1 MIINE
6 KLEQEN
12 LTCCGCTACYAI
24 CPKGAITMQE
34 DGEGFKY
41 PAIDKSKCI
50 DCGLCCKVCPLDKK
64 LENVITP
71 AASFACT
78 AKDGNFAKQSSSG
91 GVFPLLANM
100 FAEQQAVI
108 YGAAFD
114 NNWMVKHIRVNDI
127 DELKKLYTSKYVQS
141 DMGDSFK
148 QVKHDLDT
156 GKEVLFAGTP
166 CQVAGLKS
174 YLSKEYNNLTTV
186 DFICHGVPS
195 PSVWQSYIKEKAV
208 NLNSKIIDISFRN
221 KKDGWKNFGFMFK
234 TRDGK
239 EIYER
244 ANDNI
249 YMQGFL
255 KNLYLRPSCYNCK
268 FKTLSRASDI
278 TLADFW
284 GVEKVLPEM
293 ETAKGV
299 SLCWASSEN
308 GKNILSKI
316 LRQTVWR
323 QVELK
328 KAIKRNLSAVK
339 SAGMHKNRDK
349 FFKAFEEENNN
360 IISLIENFYNK
371 DKLRKKI
378 IKRIKNH
385 LDYLKKLNILNRTGE
400 L

>member
-71 AASFACT
+71 AVSFACT
-78 AKDGNFAKQSSSG
+78 AKDENFVKQSSSG

-114 NNWMVKHIRVNDI
+114 NNWKVKHIRVDDI
-127 DELKKLYTSKYVQS
+127 GELKKLYTSKYVQS
-141 DMGDSFK
+141 DMGYSFK

-195 PSVWQSYIKEKAV
+195 PAVWESYIKEKAV

-244 ANDNI
+244 AGDNI

-255 KNLYLRPSCYNCK
+255 KDLYLRASCYDCK
-268 FKTLSRASDI
+268 FKTLNRASDI

-299 SLCWASSEN
+299 SLCWASSEK
-308 GKNILSKI
+308 GKNILI
-316 LRQTVWR
+316 EVLEQTVY
-323 QVELK
+323 K
-328 KAIKRNLSAVK
+328 KVDLNEAVKYNSAAVK
-339 SAGMHKNRDK
+339 SVSIHKNRDK
-349 FFKAFEEENNN
+349 FFKAFKQQQN
-360 IISLIENFYNK
+360 SVTKLIEKYYDTKSF
-371 DKLRKKI
+371 RKILSYKI
-378 IKRIKNH
+378 RTE
-385 LDYLKKLNILNRTGE
+385 LKKLLK
-400 L
+400 

>member
-24 CPKGAITMQE
+24 CPKSAITMQE
-34 DGEGFKY
+34 DSEGFKY

-64 LENVITP
+64 LENVIAA

-78 AKDGNFAKQSSSG
+78 AKDENFAKQSSSG
-91 GVFPLLANM
+91 GVFPLLTNM

-114 NNWMVKHIRVNDI
+114 NNWKVKHIRVNDI

-148 QVKHDLDT
+148 QVKHDLDI

-195 PSVWQSYIKEKAV
+195 PAVWRSYIKEKAV

-221 KKDGWKNFGFMFK
+221 KKDGWKNYAFMFK
-234 TRDGK
+234 TRDGN

-244 ANDNI
+244 AGDNI

-255 KNLYLRPSCYNCK
+255 KDLYLRPSCYDCK
-268 FKTLSRASDI
+268 FKTLNRASDI

-284 GVEKVLPEM
+284 GVEKMLPEM

-299 SLCWASSEN
+299 SLCWASSEK
-308 GKNILSKI
+308 GKNILI
-316 LRQTVWR
+316 EVLEQTVY
-323 QVELK
+323 K
-328 KAIKRNLSAVK
+328 KVDLNEAVKYNSAAVK
-339 SAGMHKNRDK
+339 SVSIHKNRDK
-349 FFKAFEEENNN
+349 FFKAFKQQQN
-360 IISLIENFYNK
+360 SVTKLIEKYY
-371 DKLRKKI
+371 DTRSLRKRLSYNIRMK
-378 IKRIKNH
+378 
-385 LDYLKKLNILNRTGE
+385 LKSLFK
-400 L
+400 

>member
-6 KLEQEN
+6 KLEREN

-34 DGEGFKY
+34 DSEGFKY

-64 LENVITP
+64 LENVIAP

-78 AKDGNFAKQSSSG
+78 AKDENFAKQSSSG

-100 FAEQQAVI
+100 FAKQQAVI
-108 YGAAFD
+108 YGVAFD
-114 NNWMVKHIRVNDI
+114 NNWKVKHIRVNDI

-148 QVKHDLDT
+148 QVKHDLDI

-195 PSVWQSYIKEKAV
+195 PLVWQRYIIAMEKK
-208 NLNSKIIDISFRN
+208 LNNKITEISFRD
-221 KKDGWKNFGFMFK
+221 KKDGWKNYYFK
-234 TRDGK
+234 LSTANGDVF
-239 EIYER
+239 YEKHGE
-244 ANDNI
+244 NI
-249 YMQGFL
+249 YMKGFL
-255 KNLYLRPSCYNCK
+255 KDLYLRPSCYDCK
-268 FKTLSRASDI
+268 FKTLHRASDI

-284 GVEKVLPEM
+284 GIEKIIPEINVE
-293 ETAKGV
+293 KGV
-299 SLCWASSEN
+299 SLCWASSEK
-308 GKNILSKI
+308 GDTILDKA
-316 LRQTVWR
+316 LKQTIYE
-323 QVELK
+323 QVDLNE
-328 KAIKRNLSAVK
+328 AIKHNPSAITSVK
-339 SAGMHKNRDK
+339 RHKNRNK
-349 FFKAFEEENNN
+349 FFEDISKSDID
-360 IISLIENFYNK
+360 IISLIEKYYDNRSLRKRLSY
-371 DKLRKKI
+371 KLRTKI
-378 IKRIKNH
+378 KSLFK
-385 LDYLKKLNILNRTGE
+385 
-400 L
+400 

>member
-12 LTCCGCTACYAI
+12 LTCCGCTACYAV
-24 CPKGAITMQE
+24 CPKGAIMMQE
-34 DGEGFKY
+34 DYEGFKY
-41 PAIDKSKCI
+41 PVVDKNKCI

-64 LENVITP
+64 LENVIAP

-255 KNLYLRPSCYNCK
+255 KNLYLRPSCYDCK
-268 FKTLSRASDI
+268 FKTLNRASDI

-284 GVEKVLPEM
+284 GVEKMLPEM

-299 SLCWASSEN
+299 SLCWASSEK
-308 GKNILSKI
+308 GKNILI
-316 LRQTVWR
+316 EVLEQTVY
-323 QVELK
+323 K
-328 KAIKRNLSAVK
+328 KVDLNEAVKYNSAAVK
-339 SAGMHKNRDK
+339 SVSIHKNRDK
-349 FFKAFEEENNN
+349 FFKAFKQQQN
-360 IISLIENFYNK
+360 SVTKLIEKYY
-371 DKLRKKI
+371 DTRSLRKRLSYNIRMK
-378 IKRIKNH
+378 
-385 LDYLKKLNILNRTGE
+385 LKSLFK
-400 L
+400 

>member
-24 CPKGAITMQE
+24 CPKSAITMQE
-34 DGEGFKY
+34 DSEGFKY

-78 AKDGNFAKQSSSG
+78 AKDENFAKQSSSG

-100 FAEQQAVI
+100 FAERQAVI

-114 NNWMVKHIRVNDI
+114 NNWKVKHIRIDDI

-148 QVKHDLDT
+148 QVKHDLDI

-174 YLSKEYNNLTTV
+174 YLGRGYNNLTTV

-195 PSVWQSYIKEKAV
+195 PLVWKCYINEKAAS
-208 NLNSKIIDISFRN
+208 LKSKITDISFRD
-221 KKDGWKNFGFMFK
+221 KKDSWKNYYFMVR
-234 TRDGK
+234 TSNGN
-239 EIYER
+239 INYEK
-244 ANDNI
+244 AGDNI
-249 YMQGFL
+249 YMNGFL
-255 KNLYLRPSCYNCK
+255 KDLYLRPSCYDCK
-268 FKTLSRASDI
+268 FKTLKRASDI

-284 GVEKVLPEM
+284 GVDKVLPEM
-293 ETAKGV
+293 YDEKGV
-299 SLCWASSEN
+299 SLCWKNSKKGSE
-308 GKNILSKI
+308 ILAEVLEK
-316 LRQTVWR
+316 TVYQKVDLQEAVR
-323 QVELK
+323 HNSAALK
-328 KAIKRNLSAVK
+328 SVNV
-339 SAGMHKNRDK
+339 HKNREK
-349 FFKAFEEENNN
+349 FFKAFSE
-360 IISLIENFYNK
+360 SHDDVTKLIEKYY
-371 DKLRKKI
+371 DTRSLRKRLSYKI
-378 IKRIKNH
+378 RMKIKSLFK
-385 LDYLKKLNILNRTGE
+385 
-400 L
+400 